1 MFYTL
6 YQITNK
12 LNGKHYIGKTCQ
24 GFKRRWSRHR
34 WEAVRNSKCRIHK
47 AINKY
52 GLENFEA
59 KAILI
64 GPSLEWI
71 NEMEIRAIKLY
82 DSFNNGYN
90 DTKGGDGGLGSKA
103 RLGKTHTAEARNKIA
118 AARLGKP
125 SPKLGVKLSNET
137 REKIRVAN
145 LGKKLS
151 KEHKE
156 KISAGLLASKNR
168 KSLVGRKA
176 SDETK
181 AKMSSTHKLRW
192 ARLREVNQ

>member
-34 WEAVRNSKCRIHK
+34 WESARNGKCRIHQ
-47 AINKY
+47 AIKKY
-52 GLENFEA
+52 GVENFDA
-59 KAILI
+59 KPILI
-64 GPSLEWI
+64 GPNVEWI
-71 NEMEIRAIKLY
+71 NEMEMRTIKLY

-90 DTKGGDGGLGSKA
+90 DTKGGDGGHGSKA
-103 RLGKTHTAEARNKIA
+103 RLGKTHTAEARAKIS

-125 SPKLGVKLSNET
+125 SHRLGVKLSEET
-137 REKIRVAN
+137 KQKIRIAN
-145 LGKKLS
+145 IGKKMSL
-151 KEHKE
+151 EHKA

-168 KSLVGRKA
+168 QSLVGRKA